1 MQSKVEAQ
9 GGQTPVV
16 SYKQMTAK
24 GKKNPPKLSNIICI
38 QMIGVPGN
46 VQQDMEF

>member
-1 MQSKVEAQ
+1 MQSKAAAQ

-24 GKKNPPKLSNIICI
+24 GKKPTEA
-38 QMIGVPGN
+38 Q
-46 VQQDMEF
+46 